1 MVPLVSLLIPIL
13 LSAVFVFI
21 ASSIIHMVL
30 PIHRGDFAKVPDEDN
45 VMEALRRFKIPPG
58 DYLTPCPPTAAAMKD
73 PAFLAKRD
81 KGPVVVMTVMP
92 AGPPSMGTSL
102 LLWFLFSV
110 LVSVFAAYITGRAL
124 EPGAHYLEVFRFAGA
139 SAFMGYSLGWI
150 PQSIWF
156 KKKWSSTMKTVVDGL
171 VYALL
176 TAGTFGWLW
185 PTAATV

>member
-1 MVPLVSLLIPIL
+1 MHMVPVVSLAIPIL

-30 PIHRGDFAKVPDEDN
+30 PIHRNDFRKLSDEDN
-45 VMEALRRFKIPPG
+45 VMEALRRFKIAPG
-58 DYLTPCPPTAAAMKD
+58 DYLMPAPGSPAAMKD

-81 KGPVVVMTVMP
+81 KGPIVVMTVLP
-92 AGPPSMGTSL
+92 PGPPSMGMNL
-102 LLWFLFSV
+102 VQWFLYSV
-110 LVSVFAAYITGRAL
+110 LVSVFAAYIAGRAL
-124 EPGAHYLEVFRFAGA
+124 GPGAHYLEVFRFAGA
-139 SAFMGYSLGWI
+139 SAFMGYSLGLI

-156 KKKWSSTMKTVVDGL
+156 KKAWSSTIKSVIDGL

-185 PTAATV
+185 PEM

>member
-1 MVPLVSLLIPIL
+1 MVSVVSLAVPIL

-30 PIHRGDFAKVPDEDN
+30 PIHRNDFRQVPDEDN
-45 VMEALRRFKIPPG
+45 VMEALRRFKIAPG
-58 DYLTPCPPTAAAMKD
+58 DYLVPRPASAAAMKD
-73 PAFLAKRD
+73 PKFIAKRD
-81 KGPVVVMTVMP
+81 KGPIIVMTVIP
-92 AGPPSMGTSL
+92 SGPPAMGMSL
-102 LLWFLFSV
+102 FQWFLFSV

-124 EPGAHYLEVFRFAGA
+124 TPGAHYLEVFRFAGA
-139 SAFMGYSLGWI
+139 SAFMGYSLAFI

-156 KKKWSSTMKTVVDGL
+156 KKAWSSTIKSVIDGL

-185 PTAATV
+185 PEM